1 MLGSSLA
8 PFLQSLGHTVIRQSR
23 SDGYDIKLDPLDHL
37 AWESCLKQLHPDS
50 IVNLAAA
57 TNVDQCEE
65 NPRWAFDAN
74 IGPLLALQRAT
85 FSANIY
91 PHIVHIST
99 DQVYDGTGPHAEDN
113 VMPSNVYALSKFA
126 AELVVTG
133 CPTTIF
139 RTNFFGL
146 SRAQGRSSFSDWIVE
161 SIKTNRQIIL
171 FDDVLFSAVHID
183 TLCDFIN
190 MAIVTERLGTFNV
203 GSSDGISKAQFALQ
217 LASRLGLD
225 TSSISVGSVKQLDLK
240 AYRPLD
246 MRMNTASF
254 QQKFAV
260 SPPTITAE
268 ISKAANEYHV

>member
-8 PFLQSLGHTVIRQSR
+8 PFLRSLGHTVIRQSR
-23 SDGYDIKLDPLDHL
+23 SDGYDIKLNPLDHL
-37 AWESCLKQLHPDS
+37 AWESCLKQLQPDS
-50 IVNLAAA
+50 VVNLAAA

-85 FSANIY
+85 SLIGIY
-91 PHIVHIST
+91 PHIIHIST
-99 DQVYDGTGPHAEDN
+99 DQLYDGTGPHSEDN
-113 VMPSNVYALSKFA
+113 VSPSNVYALSKYA
-126 AELVVTG
+126 AELVIMG
-133 CPTTIF
+133 YPATIF

-146 SRAQGRSSFSDWIVE
+146 SHAQGRCSFSDWIIE
-161 SIKTNRQIIL
+161 SIKANRQIVL
-171 FDDVLFSAVHID
+171 FDDVLFSAVHME
-183 TLCDFIN
+183 TLCVFIN
-190 MAIVTERLGTFNV
+190 MAIATKQLGTFNV

-246 MRMNTASF
+246 MRMNITSL

-260 SPPTITAE
+260 SPPTITDE